1 MIQISDN
8 VMHFCFIQ
16 QVVQTVSFFLVSQQ
30 KNYVN
35 LRCKHIYIFIFENS
49 SVLFLVVVKTGTRCF
64 SMLHYSMNAV
74 LGENTPI
81 PIPTFKYKYFKLH
94 YGLLIIHS
102 LSKGNYCLPYFV
114 SGCYEL
120 AHMF

>member
-64 SMLHYSMNAV
+64 SMLHYSLNECRF
-74 LGENTPI
+74 GG
-81 PIPTFKYKYFKLH
+81 KYS
-94 YGLLIIHS
+94 HS
-102 LSKGNYCLPYFV
+102 YPHFQVQIFQATLWAFNNPFTQ
-114 SGCYEL
+114 
-120 AHMF
+120 